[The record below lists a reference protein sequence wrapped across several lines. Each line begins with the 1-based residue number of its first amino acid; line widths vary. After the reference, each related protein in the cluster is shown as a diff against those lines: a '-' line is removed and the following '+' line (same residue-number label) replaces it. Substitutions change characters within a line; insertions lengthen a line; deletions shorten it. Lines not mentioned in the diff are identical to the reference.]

1 MLSADLVFLFLSLQP
16 LDCLSY
22 PSPLLL
28 SPVFTF
34 VPSPPK
40 IMAKTVRLEPI
51 AQETSVETNGNLL
64 SVLLNKDLDV
74 LKECGGRGMCAT
86 CHIYVQEGMESLS
99 SISRREQ
106 RTLEVIT
113 TCKPSSRLACQARVL
128 QNGVVVELPPGMYI
142 NSIKDI
148 EALIGRRADQDLLH
162 PLTGKVLVEAGK
174 LITRSTLKQIE
185 DTTSFNVGS
194 YFSHTTD
201 F

>member
-1 MLSADLVFLFLSLQP
+1 
-16 LDCLSY
+16 
-22 PSPLLL
+22 
-28 SPVFTF
+28 
-34 VPSPPK
+34 
-40 IMAKTVRLEPI
+40 MAKTVRLEPI
-51 AQETSVETNGNLL
+51 AQESSIETNGNLL

-86 CHIYVQEGMESLS
+86 CHIYVREGMESLS
-99 SISRREQ
+99 PVSRREQ

-113 TCKPSSRLACQARVL
+113 TCKPNSRLACQSRVL

-148 EALIGRRADQDLLH
+148 EDLIGRRADQDLLH

-185 DTTSFNVGS
+185 DTNSFNVGS